1 VHVECIDLK
10 LMQGEFLIHKGVLLK
25 EIRLVDYDV
34 KILVLCTN
42 ACDNYALGLCKIKT
56 R

>member
-1 VHVECIDLK
+1 MHRLK
-10 LMQGEFLIHKGVLLK
+10 VDARRVLIHKGVLLK

-56 R
+56 M